1 MLDQTS
7 VHCPIFLTAGRRVSL
22 DLISVPVWLIILLRP
37 TKDRRLGKLLNY
49 QQPNPKQIYLTAE
62 RTSKRW
68 ENSSFTL
75 HEPLKFIPHLNF
87 LKKIF
92 VQDWKVKFCM
102 YSPVRH
108 ENVYFPFD
116 LHVLSILL
124 AFILSQDQTHIVLIR
139 CINIFYFY
147 LINLNWNL

>member
-1 MLDQTS
+1 MLDQTF

-62 RTSKRW
+62 RSGKKVIK
-68 ENSSFTL
+68 N
-75 HEPLKFIPHLNF
+75 HKFILINEPFKFIQHLNS

-92 VQDWKVKFCM
+92 VLNWKVKI
-102 YSPVRH
+102 
-108 ENVYFPFD
+108 
-116 LHVLSILL
+116 LHVLTRSPRKYIFSVRL
-124 AFILSQDQTHIVLIR
+124 ACVKHTTSVHPEPGS
-139 CINIFYFY
+139 NSYYF
-147 LINLNWNL
+147 N

>member
-1 MLDQTS
+1 MLDQTF

-68 ENSSFTL
+68 ENSSFTSTRTFKIYPAF
-75 HEPLKFIPHLNF
+75 EFSKENFCSGLKG
-87 LKKIF
+87 KI
-92 VQDWKVKFCM
+92 
-102 YSPVRH
+102 
-108 ENVYFPFD
+108 
-116 LHVLSILL
+116 LHVLTRSPRKYIFSVRL
-124 AFILSQDQTHIVLIR
+124 ACVKHTTSVHPEPGSNSY
-139 CINIFYFY
+139 CSN
-147 LINLNWNL
+147 